1 MIKQIK
7 RAADYLSDFDV
18 TSNAAS
24 ASFFIV
30 LSVFP
35 LTALVLSLLRYL
47 PVGPEDLLA
56 ILSDFLPGPILPL
69 VDYLFNDLYASNV
82 LAVVSLT
89 VVVAMWSASRGVF
102 GILNGVSHILGGE
115 DHRSYFRRRLTA
127 VFYTLFLIL
136 AVLLT
141 LGLQVFSKKLLGMVA
156 RWNVRVYHILAQI
169 LRLRFVFTAA
179 FLALLFMLLYAFFP
193 ARRMRLRDV
202 VPGAVFTSVGWLAF
216 SFFFSIYVNYGGG
229 SRFYGSM
236 AVAMLS
242 LLWLHICMSILFYGA
257 VICRLS
263 RDGLLGWKALKAFLS
278 APEQKPR

>member
-1 MIKQIK
+1 MFKQIK
-7 RAADYLSDFDV
+7 QAASFLSDFDV
-18 TSNAAS
+18 SSNAAS
-24 ASFFIV
+24 ASFYIV

-47 PVGPEDLLA
+47 PVGPEDLLD
-56 ILSDFLPGPILPL
+56 ILADFLPGPILPL
-69 VDYLFNDLYASNV
+69 IDYLFNDLYASNV

-102 GILNGVSHILGGE
+102 GILNGVSRILGGE
-115 DHRSYFRRRLTA
+115 DRRSYIRRRLTA
-127 VFYTLFLIL
+127 IFYTVFLIL

-141 LGLQVFSKKLLGMVA
+141 LGFQVFTKKLLGMVA
-156 RWNVRVYHILAQI
+156 RWNVRLYHILAHI

-193 ARRMRLRDV
+193 ARHMRLRDV
-202 VPGAVFTSVGWLAF
+202 VPGAVAASVGWIAF
-216 SFFFSIYVNYGGG
+216 SFLFSIYVNYGGG

-236 AVAMLS
+236 AMAMLS

-263 RDGLLGWKALKAFLS
+263 RDGLLGWAELKRFLS
-278 APEQKPR
+278 LPENRR